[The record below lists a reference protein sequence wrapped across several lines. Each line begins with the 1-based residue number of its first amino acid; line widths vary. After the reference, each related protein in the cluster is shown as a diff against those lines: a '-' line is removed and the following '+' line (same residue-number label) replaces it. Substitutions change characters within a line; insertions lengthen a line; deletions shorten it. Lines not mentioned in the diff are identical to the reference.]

1 MVRGR
6 FYNVVELVN
15 RLETETRNGLPT
27 DAIGAA
33 RDRGWLADS
42 IVRLPHH
49 QRGRR
54 SLLRNRV
61 GSHRHI
67 LKRLPGSQ

>member
-49 QRGRR
+49 Q
-54 SLLRNRV
+54 
-61 GSHRHI
+61 
-67 LKRLPGSQ
+67 